1 MHSALVYQVKKLLIL
16 GGRGMFPGQTLEE
29 AAFQDD
35 IFSVDLESGEVEV
48 FGKLPSDLAS
58 H

>member
-1 MHSALVYQVKKLLIL
+1 
-16 GGRGMFPGQTLEE
+16 LEE

-35 IFSVDLESGEVEV
+35 IFSVDLESGVLEV

-58 H
+58 HQAAMIDD